1 MLSKCDDGEESWE
14 SLKDWKQIK
23 PVNPKENQAWIFIG
37 KSDAEAEALILHP
50 PDAKGWLIEK
60 DPDAGKDGRQ
70 KEKEEAENE
79 MVGRHHQLNG
89 HEFEQTLGDSE
100 GQRSMGCYSGWCLK
114 DLDTT

>member
-1 MLSKCDDGEESWE
+1 MLLKCDDGEESWE
-14 SLKDWKQIK
+14 SLKDCKQIK

-89 HEFEQTLGDSE
+89 HEFE
-100 GQRSMGCYSGWCLK
+100 
-114 DLDTT
+114 